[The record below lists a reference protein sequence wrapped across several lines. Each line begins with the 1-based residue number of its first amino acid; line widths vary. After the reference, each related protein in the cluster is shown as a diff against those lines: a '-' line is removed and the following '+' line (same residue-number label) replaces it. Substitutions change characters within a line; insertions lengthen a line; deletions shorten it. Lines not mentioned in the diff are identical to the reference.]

1 MDLLLTT
8 AAALCAGISC
18 TAVLCLIIGALS
30 SIEFDKN
37 AGEPLEI
44 RKPIPVLIK
53 IVLPLTGNLLPLM
66 HAPLFQDS
74 LRKTSNQLMMAGY
87 DQTLS
92 TERFLA
98 ARLLLLGLGVIVMIL
113 CGAAGKLLYG
123 LILLAMF
130 YVYPGAW
137 LRNMV
142 SKRHFSIL
150 RALPNLLDLLTL
162 SVEAGK
168 DFLSALKDIL
178 ARRPVDALGEE
189 FMRAL
194 QEIQLGKK
202 RQTALRDMAQRTQQ
216 PELSAV
222 LNAIVQADELGISI
236 GGLLRI
242 QSDQLRNK
250 RFALAEKLAGEAPV
264 KLLMPVVLFI
274 FPAVFLLMLGP
285 VILQAMKAMR

>member
-8 AAALCAGISC
+8 TAALCAGISC

-44 RKPIPVLIK
+44 RKPVPVLIK

-92 TERFLA
+92 AERFLA

-178 ARRPVDALGEE
+178 AAKNARP
-189 FMRAL
+189 R
-194 QEIQLGKK
+194 
-202 RQTALRDMAQRTQQ
+202 
-216 PELSAV
+216 SATWR
-222 LNAIVQADELGISI
+222 S
-236 GGLLRI
+236 
-242 QSDQLRNK
+242 
-250 RFALAEKLAGEAPV
+250 APSS
-264 KLLMPVVLFI
+264 PN
-274 FPAVFLLMLGP
+274 FPPF
-285 VILQAMKAMR
+285 

>member
-18 TAVLCLIIGALS
+18 TSVLCLIIGALS

-44 RKPIPVLIK
+44 RKPVPVLIK

-92 TERFLA
+92 AERFLA

-123 LILLAMF
+123 LVLLAMF